1 MQENPS
7 YLIATAEM
15 TQECPDPFPAP
26 TATESQNA
34 RKTPQNRT

>member
-1 MQENPS
+1 MEDPPYS
-7 YLIATAEM
+7 IATAEM
-15 TQECPDPFPAP
+15 TRECPAPFPAP